1 MNGNRGFHFLV
12 GLAVL
17 WLGWR
22 LYKAGIIFA
31 AVAYATGVDVCG
43 VYGDPAYASGPGAI
57 IVAFAIEAIITIGWV
72 MALSVSGIWDGLL
85 VFGRFIGDGFGVA
98 HGYVVASQKTNTPV
112 DAMAPSTTPAVAPD
126 APVGDA
132 WKTPEQ
138 QAIEMLS
145 SQLVALAAQVES
157 DKAPAKKVTK

>member
-1 MNGNRGFHFLV
+1 MNDKRGFHFLV

-17 WLGWR
+17 WFGWR

-31 AVAYATGVDVCG
+31 AVAYATGVDVCC

-57 IVAFAIEAIITIGWV
+57 IVAFLIEAIITIGWV
-72 MALSVSGIWDGLL
+72 MTLSVSGIWDGLL
-85 VFGRFIGDGFGVA
+85 VLGRFIGDGFGVA
-98 HGYVVASQKTNTPV
+98 HGYVVASQVKHVDQLAPTATP
-112 DAMAPSTTPAVAPD
+112 MVAPD

-145 SQLVALAAQVES
+145 SQLVALAAQVQA
-157 DKAPAKKVTK
+157 DKSPAKKVTK

>member
-1 MNGNRGFHFLV
+1 MNDKRGFHFLV

-43 VYGDPAYASGPGAI
+43 VYGEPVYADGPGAI
-57 IVAFAIEAIITIGWV
+57 IVAFLIEAIITIGWV
-72 MALSVSGIWDGLL
+72 MTLSVSGIWDGLL
-85 VFGRFIGDGFGVA
+85 VLGRFVGDGFGVA
-98 HGYVVASQKTNTPV
+98 HGYVVAAQVKQVEASVPSATPV
-112 DAMAPSTTPAVAPD
+112 VAD

-138 QAIEMLS
+138 QAIELLS
-145 SQLVALAAQVES
+145 SQLVALAAQVEA